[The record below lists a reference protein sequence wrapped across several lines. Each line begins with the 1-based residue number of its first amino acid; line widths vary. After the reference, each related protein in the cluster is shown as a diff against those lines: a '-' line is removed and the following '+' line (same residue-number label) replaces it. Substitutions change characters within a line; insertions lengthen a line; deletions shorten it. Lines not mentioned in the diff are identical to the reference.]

1 MGNQDCNLTHQP
13 RGKTMPFTAKHI
25 RGRADYTDKKDR
37 RSALEKLAANMP
49 VRLAKSEAAKERVAR
64 ALTDAHAAMKKDRTF
79 AYRGRLVEL
88 VELEIDADF
97 GY

>member
-1 MGNQDCNLTHQP
+1 
-13 RGKTMPFTAKHI
+13 MPFTAKHI

-64 ALTDAHAAMKKDRTF
+64 ALTDAHAAMKKDHDL
-79 AYRGRLVEL
+79 AYRGRLP
-88 VELEIDADF
+88 ELEIEADF

>member
-1 MGNQDCNLTHQP
+1 
-13 RGKTMPFTAKHI
+13 MPFTAKHI

-37 RSALEKLAANMP
+37 RSALEKLADRVP
-49 VRLAKSEAAKERVAR
+49 VNLATSDTAENIAR
-64 ALTDAHAAMKKDRTF
+64 ALTDAHRAMKKDRTF